1 MNDEFYSQ
9 NYDEIIK
16 MDNLNERQMD
26 FLNHAVFEEKVSKM
40 KRNKIKNIILFTLS
54 AVIFTVILAVLG

>member
-1 MNDEFYSQ
+1 MNNEFYSQ

-26 FLNHAVFEEKVSKM
+26 FLNYAVFEEKVGKI
-40 KRNKIKNIILFTLS
+40 KRNKIKDIILFTLS
-54 AVIFTVILAVLG
+54 AVIFTVILTVLC